1 MVNTLPLDNDEF
13 SNIIK
18 RHRGLILKICYSY
31 CRHPDKRKD
40 LEQEILM
47 NLWHSFRR
55 YDGRVKLST
64 WIYTVSLNT
73 AISFFRKDARHQ
85 HAVEITESIVSGA
98 PDDNIQD
105 DNIRRLYQYIGG
117 LNEMDRALMLLYLDD
132 RTYREIA
139 EIMGISETNVGT
151 KLSRIK
157 NSLKESLKTS
167 KM

>member
-1 MVNTLPLDNDEF
+1 V
-13 SNIIK
+13 
-18 RHRGLILKICYSY
+18 
-31 CRHPDKRKD
+31 
-40 LEQEILM
+40 
-47 NLWHSFRR
+47 
-55 YDGRVKLST
+55 
-64 WIYTVSLNT
+64 
-73 AISFFRKDARHQ
+73 
-85 HAVEITESIVSGA
+85 

>member
-1 MVNTLPLDNDEF
+1 M
-13 SNIIK
+13 
-18 RHRGLILKICYSY
+18 
-31 CRHPDKRKD
+31 
-40 LEQEILM
+40 
-47 NLWHSFRR
+47 
-55 YDGRVKLST
+55 
-64 WIYTVSLNT
+64 
-73 AISFFRKDARHQ
+73 
-85 HAVEITESIVSGA
+85 